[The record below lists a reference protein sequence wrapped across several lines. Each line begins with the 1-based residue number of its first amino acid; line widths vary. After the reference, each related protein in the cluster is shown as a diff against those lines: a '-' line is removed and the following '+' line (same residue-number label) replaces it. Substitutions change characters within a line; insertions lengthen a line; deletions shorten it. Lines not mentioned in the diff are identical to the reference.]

1 MDTYNNLFDPTPN
14 LNPSPIPVLF
24 IPFDND
30 ENKCNYCGNEHSKT
44 LKFEQNYC
52 KNCLSWY
59 NRYTTGNNACLDIYI
74 TNNVKCTEHEITRNG
89 FDPTN
94 IQEWCEYCSEVSY
107 FKQVIPNTSSFN
119 NHYLSRNC
127 THNNHSKT
135 TCQLCEIMLQSFN
148 YSPDYYQISSGWVE
162 LSLTKKSIPILYL
175 PWWDIY
181 DQCVVCSQKLEY
193 VHQKSELNIELYC
206 QKWCSHCFTI
216 YTGCRYC
223 LTINIIFGIT
233 NQTQCIKCKKISPIN
248 IDITNI
254 ISGNCIIDEFIVS
267 TKLNYNNFQP
277 IANYIDNNTNLNP
290 LNIYVFIRNMLYL
303 ISKLDE

>member
-1 MDTYNNLFDPTPN
+1 
-14 LNPSPIPVLF
+14 
-24 IPFDND
+24 
-30 ENKCNYCGNEHSKT
+30 
-44 LKFEQNYC
+44 
-52 KNCLSWY
+52 
-59 NRYTTGNNACLDIYI
+59 
-74 TNNVKCTEHEITRNG
+74 
-89 FDPTN
+89 
-94 IQEWCEYCSEVSY
+94 
-107 FKQVIPNTSSFN
+107 
-119 NHYLSRNC
+119 
-127 THNNHSKT
+127 
-135 TCQLCEIMLQSFN
+135 MLQSFN

-162 LSLTKKSIPILYL
+162 STLTKKSIPILYL

-193 VHQKSELNIELYC
+193 IHQKSELNIELYC

-267 TKLNYNNFQP
+267 TKINYNNFQS
-277 IANYIDNNTNLNP
+277 IANYLDNNTNLNP
-290 LNIYVFIRNMLYL
+290 LNIYGFIRNMLYL
-303 ISKLDE
+303 SKLDEREIKWIPHFQIENKKEIAEGGFSIIYKATYRVGMKDTDVVLKKLRDSQNISKYFLNEVIFNG